1 MSLHVTAAGSSSV
14 PRPSRLTPT
23 SLTTILAPS
32 LAIDSANSRP
42 MPRPDPVMTATR
54 PSSIP
59 IAWVA
64 SGGGGRGAGEHL
76 DAVLVGGDELE
87 VDELLAALFALA
99 HDLGAEREGV
109 TRP

>member
-1 MSLHVTAAGSSSV
+1 MSLQVFAAGSSSE

-23 SLTTILAPS
+23 SFTTTLAPS

-59 IAWVA
+59 IAGT
-64 SGGGGRGAGEHL
+64 SGDGGRGAGEPL
-76 DAVLVGGDELE
+76 DAVLVRGGELE
-87 VDELLAALFALA
+87 VDELLAAVLALA
-99 HDLGAEREGV
+99 HDLGRE
-109 TRP
+109 